1 MRKVALLLMAVF
13 FIPGCASMAATSAPP
28 PELNRVER
36 DEPVAR
42 PAQTQPTQPRHFD
55 DGGPITEAPL
65 EPAEMRI
72 QRAGSIT
79 VSCSGKEI
87 KASREIRRAAMKF
100 DGMVMGFKDDEV
112 SLKLAS
118 NKLDAFIDFLDN
130 QDSLEVKAYD
140 FSAFDRTLEHYS
152 LAERLE
158 RAQLVHDQ
166 LKELLKKAA
175 SLNELERI
183 EQKLAESQKALDALK
198 TTKLDIDLRAGR
210 VDLRVIIK

>member
-1 MRKVALLLMAVF
+1 MRKVALLLLAVVF
-13 FIPGCASMAATSAPP
+13 VPGCASMAATGAPP
-28 PELNRVER
+28 PEANRVER
-36 DEPVAR
+36 ET
-42 PAQTQPTQPRHFD
+42 PAAQPSETMPAQPRHFD
-55 DGGPITEAPL
+55 DSGPITEAPL

-72 QRAGSIT
+72 QRAGSVT

-100 DGMVMGFKDDEV
+100 DGLVMGFKDDEV
-112 SLKLAS
+112 CLKLAS
-118 NKLDAFIDFLDN
+118 NKLDAFIDFLDS
-130 QDSLEVKAYD
+130 QDNLEVKAYD

-166 LKELLKKAA
+166 LKELLRKAA

-183 EQKLAESQKALDALK
+183 EQKLAESQKSLDALK

-210 VDLRVIIK
+210 VDLKIIIK

>member
-42 PAQTQPTQPRHFD
+42 PAQTQPTRPRHFD

-183 EQKLAESQKALDALK
+183 EQKLAESQKTLDALK

>member
-28 PELNRVER
+28 PEMNRVER

-183 EQKLAESQKALDALK
+183 EQQLAESQKTLDALK